1 MTTLGQPHTPESR
14 DKARARLRTLTRGA
28 VLAATGA
35 TVAIGIVVSHDHAGN
50 ASGSARSGSSGSGS
64 TSTNIAG
71 GGSSS
76 GNTRTIGNSGNTGNT
91 GSSSSA
97 PSVSQSTPAVTSG
110 GSSA

>member
-1 MTTLGQPHTPESR
+1 MTTIGQPHTPESR

-35 TVAIGIVVSHDHAGN
+35 TVAIGIAVSHDHAGK
-50 ASGSARSGSSGSGS
+50 ASGSARSGSSGAGS
-64 TSTNIAG
+64 TGTNVAG

-76 GNTRTIGNSGNTGNT
+76 LGNTGTTGNTGNT
-91 GSSSSA
+91 GSVSTAPSASSS
-97 PSVSQSTPAVTSG
+97 TPTVTSG

>member
-35 TVAIGIVVSHDHAGN
+35 TVAIGIVVSHDNSGKAP
-50 ASGSARSGSSGSGS
+50 GSARSGSSGSGS
-64 TSTNIAG
+64 TSTNVAG

-76 GNTRTIGNSGNTGNT
+76 SGNSGNSGNTGNT
-91 GSSSSA
+91 GSSSSR
-97 PSVSQSTPAVTSG
+97 SLR
-110 GSSA
+110 SASPRLP